1 MAIEKTIILKADM
14 KEALD
19 RLGAVEK
26 SLEDINDTTKKTEKS
41 TGSLATGF
49 KGVGLAMKAAGFALI
64 MKLVDSVTEALM
76 KNQEIADTV
85 ETVFNSIGLVFKM
98 VSDTL
103 IDVVKSVTESTENF
117 DAMQKVVSNLMDL
130 ALTPFKLAFDS
141 IKLGVQALQLV
152 WEKSIFG
159 GKGKDKERIAELTL
173 SIEAT
178 KQSLKDTA
186 IEAVESGKA
195 IATNLVEA
203 VGEVVTIA
211 GKTTEAFKE
220 TFEGITIN
228 SIIEQGKA
236 ITETKKNYEL
246 LALAQQRL
254 VEQYDLEA
262 ETQRGIR
269 DDIRLSIEE
278 RIAANNELGAVL
290 QRQSEAEKAA
300 IQSQID
306 SVIQLEEL
314 EGKTNETKAER
325 FALET
330 ELLAIDAKV
339 KGFQAEQLTNEAA
352 LQDERITNLQEL
364 SDIGK
369 TELDKQINNIEIQ
382 AEKKRELAIRTISDA
397 EELQATLIAID
408 KDASKQK
415 KDIEEDLKKMQLDGA
430 MNIMNSLAAIGQQKL
445 TNEQNALQKQL
456 DQGLISQEEFDKES
470 AKIERE
476 SIKREKRNAMM
487 KILIDTAQGVAGAIK
502 AGAGIPFP
510 ANLGAIISG
519 VAAVLAGIASAKATL
534 GKVSGGGG
542 GGDGGGDTPEIENA
556 ISDSQQGGIGGA
568 AMSLLPDI
576 GITNEGQQSLQAYVV
591 ENDIS
596 SSQALQEELEIQ
608 ATL

>member
-14 KEALD
+14 KEALES
-19 RLGAVEK
+19 LGNVEK
-26 SLEDINDTTKKTEKS
+26 SLKDIDETTKKSEKGQS
-41 TGSLATGF
+41 AMAKGF

-85 ETVFNSIGLVFKM
+85 ETVFNSIGIVFKM

-103 IDVVKSVTESTENF
+103 ISVGKSVLESTDNF
-117 DAMQKVVSNLMDL
+117 DAMQKVITNLITL
-130 ALTPFKLAFDS
+130 SITPFKLAFDG

-152 WEKSIFG
+152 WEKSVFG

-186 IEAVESGKA
+186 LEAVESGKA
-195 IATNLVEA
+195 IATNLGEA
-203 VGEVVTIA
+203 VGEIVTIA

-220 TFEGITIN
+220 TFEGVTVN

-246 LALAQQRL
+246 LALEQQRL

-269 DDIRLSIEE
+269 DDIRLTVDE

-306 SVIQLEEL
+306 SVIQLEKL
-314 EGKTNETKAER
+314 EGETNETKAER

-369 TELDKQINNIEIQ
+369 TELDRQINDIDIQ
-382 AEKKRELAIRTISDA
+382 AEKKRELATRTISDA

-408 KDASKQK
+408 KDAAKQK
-415 KDIEEDLKKMQLDGA
+415 EDISRELGA
-430 MNIMNSLAAIGQQKL
+430 QQRDIVANTLGAVSGLLGESSAAGKALAVGQALINTYSAAAAALAPPPLGAGPIFGPIAAIGAVASGMASVKKILSTKL
-445 TNEQNALQKQL
+445 PDSPDVPSPDLSPPSIPDTPSLQEMNTGGL
-456 DQGLISQEEFDKES
+456 GGLIPNINPVS
-470 AKIERE
+470 
-476 SIKREKRNAMM
+476 
-487 KILIDTAQGVAGAIK
+487 TAPI
-502 AGAGIPFP
+502 
-510 ANLGAIISG
+510 
-519 VAAVLAGIASAKATL
+519 
-534 GKVSGGGG
+534 
-542 GGDGGGDTPEIENA
+542 
-556 ISDSQQGGIGGA
+556 
-568 AMSLLPDI
+568 
-576 GITNEGQQSLQAYVV
+576 QAFVV

-596 SSQALQEELEIQ
+596 NAQALQEELEIQ

>member
-1 MAIEKTIILKADM
+1 MAIEKTVVLKADM

-26 SLEDINDTTKKTEKS
+26 QLEDINDTTKKTETS
-41 TGSLATGF
+41 TSSLASGF
-49 KGVGLAMKAAGFALI
+49 KGVGLAMKAAGFAII
-64 MKLVDSVTEALM
+64 MKLVDGVTSALM

-85 ETVFNSIGLVFKM
+85 ETVFNSIGIVFKL

-103 IDVVKSVTESTENF
+103 IDVGKSVLESTDNF
-117 DAMQKVVSNLMDL
+117 DAMQKVITNLMTL
-130 ALTPFKLAFDS
+130 AITPLKLAFNG
-141 IKLGVQALQLV
+141 IKLGIQSLQLT
-152 WEKSIFG
+152 WEKSVFG
-159 GKGKDKERIAELTL
+159 GKGKDIEKIAELTA
-173 SIEAT
+173 SIEDT
-178 KQSLKDTA
+178 KASLKGVVTDA
-186 IEAVESGKA
+186 IDSGKA
-195 IATNLVEA
+195 IVNNLGEA
-203 VGEVVTIA
+203 VGEIVTIA

-220 TFEGITIN
+220 TFEGVTVN

-269 DDIRLSIEE
+269 DDIRLTVDE

-290 QRQSEAEKAA
+290 QRQSEAEKLAVQA
-300 IQSQID
+300 QLD
-306 SVIQLEEL
+306 SLTELEQL

-369 TELDKQINNIEIQ
+369 TELDRQINDIDIQ
-382 AEKKRELAIRTISDA
+382 AEKKRELARRTISDA
-397 EELQATLIAID
+397 EELQAALIAID
-408 KDASKQK
+408 KDAGKQK
-415 KDIEEDLKKMQLDGA
+415 E
-430 MNIMNSLAAIGQQKL
+430 
-445 TNEQNALQKQL
+445 
-456 DQGLISQEEFDKES
+456 
-470 AKIERE
+470 KIEQEVVNTKATIVAEALGTLSGILGEE
-476 SIKREKRNAMM
+476 S
-487 KILIDTAQGVAGAIK
+487 K
-502 AGAGIPFP
+502 AGKALAVGQALI
-510 ANLGAIISG
+510 NTYQGATK
-519 VAAVLAGIASAKATL
+519 ALA
-534 GKVSGGGG
+534 
-542 GGDGGGDTPEIENA
+542 
-556 ISDSQQGGIGGA
+556 QGGIFGAIGA
-568 AMSLLPDI
+568 AGVVAAGMSSVKKIISTKLPGVTSSDSPDLIPPDI
-576 GITNEGQQSLQAYVV
+576 SDTPTGIGAGGLIPNLEAIDAVELGGTAPVQAFVV

-596 SSQALQEELEIQ
+596 NAQALQEELEIQ